1 VINSSIEKRN
11 CEEYLMESLFTVER
25 LMHYLNLRKS
35 QIDYLVKNGLI
46 PHFKL
51 PNGEILFR
59 ASEIEIWLY
68 SCRIPNN
75 NKKLRKIMSQSRKW
89 KGQQKSRDAYGK
101 K

>member
-1 VINSSIEKRN
+1 
-11 CEEYLMESLFTVER
+11 MESLFTVER

-51 PNGEILFR
+51 PTGEILFR

-68 SCRIPNN
+68 SCRKPNQ
-75 NKKLRKIMSQSRKW
+75 NKSLQKILNQSRRWQKE
-89 KGQQKSRDAYGK
+89 QQE
-101 K
+101 

>member
-1 VINSSIEKRN
+1 
-11 CEEYLMESLFTVER
+11 MESLFTVER

-51 PNGEILFR
+51 PNSEILFR

-75 NKKLRKIMSQSRKW
+75 NKKLHKIMSQSRKW
-89 KGQQKSRDAYGK
+89 KGQQKNKDAYGK

>member
-1 VINSSIEKRN
+1 
-11 CEEYLMESLFTVER
+11 MESLFTVER

-68 SCRIPNN
+68 SCKIPDND
-75 NKKLRKIMSQSRKW
+75 KKLQKIINQSRKG
-89 KGQQKSRDAYGK
+89 KGFQG
-101 K
+101 